1 MFLLER
7 NQEAKAFLELSN
19 AIMEG
24 ELGPDHERTLT
35 TGRNCI
41 KASKTQ
47 LNLVPEY
54 KYLWWTCDRHPNPGG
69 KKKKKGKKKGKKK

>member
-41 KASKTQ
+41 KASKT
-47 LNLVPEY
+47 
-54 KYLWWTCDRHPNPGG
+54 
-69 KKKKKGKKKGKKK
+69 